1 MATKRRVAQ
10 AKKRSDKVG
19 RKSVGTVTNPDHIS
33 LIRVEHFKSLDSVQ
47 VEPGAVNVFVGAN
60 GAGKSNLL
68 EAIGLI
74 GAAAAGRIDDQALL
88 RRGVRPGVPRLYRS
102 SFSNKKASNTIT
114 IEASAYSGSLYRTSI
129 SNQGNP
135 PKPWW
140 SFMHESLKDG
150 ANSIASRSPR
160 GATVQEK
167 GLRLENYGSVAA
179 VARTN
184 QATPQNVRNFLQ
196 VLDDFAIFAPV
207 TPILRGIAPDSAP
220 RSPVGLYGG
229 QLPEALSTLLS
240 VGGRKKLAAI
250 KEAALEFIDWAEN
263 IEVTEPSRAF
273 LSPSV
278 PAMREV
284 VSFKDRFMRG
294 STDTLSGYDA
304 SEGALYIL
312 FALVLAMHPQSPKCF
327 ALDNFDQ
334 ALNPIAARELAR
346 TFTQFMLQSGRQA
359 FLTTHN
365 PLVLDGLP
373 LDDERVRLFSVQ
385 RNMRGQTSIRR
396 IPVRNLERLKAKNG
410 NDIVSRLWVG
420 GRLGGMPN
428 VRPI

>member
-1 MATKRRVAQ
+1 MVV
-10 AKKRSDKVG
+10 KKRASKPR
-19 RKSVGTVTNPDHIS
+19 RKSSKATTGNAISPDHIS
-33 LIRVEHFKSLDSVQ
+33 LIKVQHFKSLDSVT

-102 SFSNKKASNTIT
+102 SFANKKISNTIT
-114 IEASAYSGSLYRTSI
+114 IEASSYSKALYRASI
-129 SNQGNP
+129 SNQGHP

-140 SFMHESLKDG
+140 SFMHESLNDD
-150 ANSIASRSPR
+150 AITVASRSPR
-160 GATVQEK
+160 GATVQDK

-207 TPILRGIAPDSAP
+207 TPVLRGIAPDSSP

-240 VGGRKKLAAI
+240 VGGKKKLALI
-250 KEAALEFIDWAEN
+250 KQAALGFIDWAEDL
-263 IEVTEPSRAF
+263 EVTEPSRSF

-284 VSFKDRFMRG
+284 VSFKDRFMREK
-294 STDTLSGYDA
+294 SDTLSGYDA

-312 FALVLAMHPQSPKCF
+312 FALVLAVHPQSPRCF

-346 TFTQFMLQSGRQA
+346 TFTQFMLNSGRQA

-373 LDDERVRLFSVQ
+373 LDDDRVRLFAVQ
-385 RNMRGQTSIRR
+385 RNMQGQTSIRR
-396 IPVRNLERLKAKNG
+396 VPVRNLERLKAKHG
-410 NDIVSRLWVG
+410 DDIVSRLWVG